1 MNLGTV
7 QSRKQFKALDELNA
21 LNGWND
27 LNEQRSEL
35 GGRDAFP

>member
-7 QSRKQFKALDELNA
+7 QSRKQFKAPDELNA

-27 LNEQRSEL
+27 LNE
-35 GGRDAFP
+35 